1 MPDSVYKSIERAF
14 RKLWGYP
21 DNIIPDTEIEG
32 IPFLIERNFQKNIKF
47 VIGVDCPF
55 FGKMLYLYFSKGLDK
70 AKISLPM
77 FFTGLRPYLIDE
89 ERQKHN

>member
-1 MPDSVYKSIERAF
+1 
-14 RKLWGYP
+14 
-21 DNIIPDTEIEG
+21 
-32 IPFLIERNFQKNIKF
+32 